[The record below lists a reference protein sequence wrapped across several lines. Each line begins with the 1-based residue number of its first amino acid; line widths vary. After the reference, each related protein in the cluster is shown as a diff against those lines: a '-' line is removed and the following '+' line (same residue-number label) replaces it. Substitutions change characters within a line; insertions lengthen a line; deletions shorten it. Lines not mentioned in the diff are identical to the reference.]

1 MDSSS
6 SGTSQAGISPANSV
20 GPLKKKQTSSAA
32 EIGPCTSSDD
42 TAETDALSA
51 PVELGGVAFGS
62 RMLSSDRNV
71 FEHNAWDHV
80 EPDSAHYKYAEEQI
94 RLHREHPV
102 PENERG
108 KSANSSYSPPLRTML
123 RTNHSYNENPA
134 SYWNSFYENNKDKFF
149 KDRHWLR
156 VEFSELFEWTNSRT
170 SAEGEQSLPGATGEA
185 AEPLTPSVASA
196 AAASEKFNIM
206 EVGCGAGNAVFP
218 LLADVYDPRLF
229 VYACDYS
236 KTAVDVVKA
245 TEAYDESR
253 CKAFVWDLSSTELPS
268 EVAPGSIDIMLMIF
282 VFSALHPDQWSQA
295 VENAYRVLKPGGVLL
310 FRDYG
315 RNDLTQLRFKK
326 ARLLGENLYIRGDGT
341 RVYFFTNEELAEVFG
356 KRFAIEQN
364 AIDRRLLVNRKRELK
379 MYRVWLQAK
388 FRKPISA
395 D

>member
-1 MDSSS
+1 MNNNSSS
-6 SGTSQAGISPANSV
+6 ASQTGISPADSA

-32 EIGPCTSSDD
+32 EIGPCASSGD
-42 TAETDALSA
+42 TTETDALST
-51 PVELGGVAFGS
+51 PIELGGVAFGS

-80 EPDSAHYKYAEEQI
+80 EPDSEHYKYAEEQI

-102 PENERG
+102 PEEARG
-108 KSANSSYSPPLRTML
+108 NAFKKRHTAYSILD
-123 RTNHSYNENPA
+123 SYNAKPA
-134 SYWNSFYENNKDKFF
+134 SFWNSFYENNKNKFF

-156 VEFSELFEWTNSRT
+156 VEFSELFEWTNMRT
-170 SAEGEQSLPGATGEA
+170 SAKGEQSQSEPNCEATLS
-185 AEPLTPSVASA
+185 LTPPVASA
-196 AAASEKFNIM
+196 TASTTATTDKFNIM

-218 LLADVYDPRLF
+218 LLADIYDPRLF

-236 KTAVDVVKA
+236 KTAVDVVKS

-253 CKAFVWDLSSTELPS
+253 CKAFVWDLSSTELPL
-268 EVAPGSIDIMLMIF
+268 EVAPASVDIMLMIF
-282 VFSALHPDQWSQA
+282 VFSALHPDQWNQA

-356 KRFAIEQN
+356 KRFDIEQN

-388 FRKPISA
+388 FRKPINA

>member
-1 MDSSS
+1 
-6 SGTSQAGISPANSV
+6 
-20 GPLKKKQTSSAA
+20 
-32 EIGPCTSSDD
+32 
-42 TAETDALSA
+42 
-51 PVELGGVAFGS
+51 
-62 RMLSSDRNV
+62 
-71 FEHNAWDHV
+71 DHV
-80 EPDSAHYKYAEEQI
+80 EPDSEHYKYAEEQI

-102 PENERG
+102 PEEARD
-108 KSANSSYSPPLRTML
+108 
-123 RTNHSYNENPA
+123 SYNAKPA
-134 SYWNSFYENNKDKFF
+134 SFWNSFYENNKNKFF

-156 VEFSELFEWTNSRT
+156 VEFSELFEWTNMRT
-170 SAEGEQSLPGATGEA
+170 SAKGEQSQSEPNCEATLS
-185 AEPLTPSVASA
+185 LTPPVASA
-196 AAASEKFNIM
+196 TASTTATTDKFNIM

-218 LLADVYDPRLF
+218 LLADIYDPRLF

-236 KTAVDVVKA
+236 KTAVDVVKS

-253 CKAFVWDLSSTELPS
+253 CKAFVWDLSSTELPL
-268 EVAPGSIDIMLMIF
+268 EVAPASVDIMLMIF
-282 VFSALHPDQWSQA
+282 VFSALHPDQWNQA

-356 KRFAIEQN
+356 KRFDIEQN

-388 FRKPISA
+388 FRKPINA

>member
-108 KSANSSYSPPLRTML
+108 N
-123 RTNHSYNENPA
+123 
-134 SYWNSFYENNKDKFF
+134 FYENNKDKFF

-185 AEPLTPSVASA
+185 AEPLTPPVTSA

-268 EVAPGSIDIMLMIF
+268 EVAPESIDIMLMIF

>member
-71 FEHNAWDHV
+71 FEHNAC
-80 EPDSAHYKYAEEQI
+80 
-94 RLHREHPV
+94 
-102 PENERG
+102 
-108 KSANSSYSPPLRTML
+108 
-123 RTNHSYNENPA
+123 
-134 SYWNSFYENNKDKFF
+134 FYENNKDKFF

-185 AEPLTPSVASA
+185 AEPLTPPVTSA

-268 EVAPGSIDIMLMIF
+268 EVAPESIDIMLMIF

>member
-1 MDSSS
+1 
-6 SGTSQAGISPANSV
+6 
-20 GPLKKKQTSSAA
+20 
-32 EIGPCTSSDD
+32 
-42 TAETDALSA
+42 
-51 PVELGGVAFGS
+51 
-62 RMLSSDRNV
+62 MLSSDRNV

-80 EPDSAHYKYAEEQI
+80 EPDSEHYKYAEEQI

-102 PENERG
+102 PEEERG
-108 KSANSSYSPPLRTML
+108 KSETKTYYVYITESFVPHVSRLLAQHPLLTLLSKRHVAYSILD
-123 RTNHSYNENPA
+123 SYNAKPA
-134 SYWNSFYENNKDKFF
+134 SFWNNFYENNKNKFF

-156 VEFSELFEWTNSRT
+156 VEFSELFEWTNMRT
-170 SAEGEQSLPGATGEA
+170 SAEGEHVQPDSNCETAVS
-185 AEPLTPSVASA
+185 LTPPVASA
-196 AAASEKFNIM
+196 TATSDKFNIM

-218 LLADVYDPRLF
+218 LLADIYDPRLF

-236 KTAVDVVKA
+236 KTAVDVVKS

-253 CKAFVWDLSSTELPS
+253 CKAFVWDLSSAELPS
-268 EVAPGSIDIMLMIF
+268 EVAPASVDIMLMIF
-282 VFSALHPDQWSQA
+282 VFSALHPDQWNQA
-295 VENAYRVLKPGGVLL
+295 VDNAYRVLKPGGVLL

-326 ARLLGENLYIRGDGT
+326 ARLLGDNLYIRGDGT

-356 KRFAIEQN
+356 KRFDIEQN

-388 FRKPISA
+388 FRKPINA